1 MNFFSSFFG
10 RDPKDLF
17 LSYSPLD
24 SHWRIVSWNFD
35 VKEENE
41 RQWTIESH
49 KEHKDIIIWNKKDV
63 ETVQFF
69 KDDHLLRRRRIPRDS
84 GYKDLMNISIH
95 TTLKYSLESNHA
107 FMLSPVSGATTSDY
121 QNEAK
126 FLQWIQASFGT
137 VSRSLERFKTDD
149 SLILTGA
156 VFSGITPE
164 SQENVLR
171 VIIFNLDI
179 FFYMR
184 TDQTLQIAV
193 FDDKNQ
199 GHGSSRT
206 PVFQQIIKVTKP
218 QFYDEIVRLVHQI
231 ATVGELR

>member
-1 MNFFSSFFG
+1 MSFLSSFFG
-10 RDPKDLF
+10 RDPKELF
-17 LSYSPLD
+17 LSFSPQG
-24 SHWRIVSWNFD
+24 SHWRVVSWNFD
-35 VKEENE
+35 VKEEKE

-49 KEHKDIIIWNKKDV
+49 AKNKEIIIWNKKDV

-69 KDDHLLRRRRIPRDS
+69 KDDSLIRRRRIPKGRD
-84 GYKDLMNISIH
+84 YRDLMNISLH
-95 TTLKYSLESNHA
+95 TTLKYGLESNHA
-107 FMLSPVSGATTSDY
+107 FMLSPVSGATTIDY
-121 QNEAK
+121 QNESK

-137 VSRSLERFKTDD
+137 LTRSLERFKTDD

-156 VFSGITPE
+156 IFSGVSPE
-164 SQENVLR
+164 SQESVLR

-179 FFYMR
+179 FYYMR
-184 TDQTLQIAV
+184 PDQTLQIVV

-199 GHGSSRT
+199 GHGSSRA